1 MLARRACWL
10 LRLPSWRVSVS
21 ARGRAVAMVR
31 TMIIIII
38 VAGAGR
44 AAPSDEPAAQQH
56 QPGVRAAREA
66 RAGAPRARGAT
77 RHVLARLL
85 MRASGAQ
92 VREGARAAGATASVR
107 HWVAAA
113 GLGTRSGGGARRK

>member
-21 ARGRAVAMVR
+21 ARGRAVALVG
-31 TMIIIII
+31 TMII

-44 AAPSDEPAAQQH
+44 AAPTAEPAAQQH
-56 QPGVRAAREA
+56 QPGVRAAWEA
-66 RAGAPRARGAT
+66 HAGAPRARGAT

-85 MRASGAQ
+85 MVASGAR
-92 VREGARAAGATASVR
+92 VREGARAAGPPASVR

>member
-31 TMIIIII
+31 TMIII

-66 RAGAPRARGAT
+66 RAGAARARGAT

-85 MRASGAQ
+85 MVASGAR
-92 VREGARAAGATASVR
+92 VREGARAAGPPASVR